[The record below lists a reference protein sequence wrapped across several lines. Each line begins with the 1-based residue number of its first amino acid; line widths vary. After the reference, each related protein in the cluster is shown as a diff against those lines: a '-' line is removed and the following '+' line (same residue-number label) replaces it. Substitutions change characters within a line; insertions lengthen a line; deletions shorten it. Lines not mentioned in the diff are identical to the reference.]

1 MSVSAINLEK
11 TSPNFKTIWSI
22 GSTSSG
28 ASTFNGGIHPVV
40 SLPSRN
46 SICNPLLIGTDQ
58 TNDYENIRLGMIHLA
73 QYGPVLLVNSIGYS
87 IDGGKNKNPGPYLK
101 EVTEEGFSDCRLV
114 GIFAQIVRDDPELA
128 GLFWVFNR
136 NYGTPYGKMGGQ
148 WANLGYHLLDRMQIP
163 NYEKYD
169 YIADVGGGSVTFYYC
184 DGENF
189 REYKNIEGF
198 MSKKNG
204 ESPNMCYAS
213 DSSGGLFASKFVESI
228 AHYPEITSDN
238 LLILQT
244 GKMRENN
251 VGMSKNG
258 NGRVFLPNFPFTHY
272 YLDHHFEVEC
282 ECMDLVN
289 SITQNRSVSSIQF
302 IPNSETIVSI
312 IINSQTYYEWML
324 SMWHTI
330 TCGFFL

>member
-1 MSVSAINLEK
+1 MSVSAFNLEK
-11 TSPNFKTIWSI
+11 TSPHFKTIWSI

-40 SLPSRN
+40 SLPRRN

-87 IDGGKNKNPGPYLK
+87 IDGGKSKNPGPYLK
-101 EVTEEGFSDCRLV
+101 EVTEDGFSDTKLV
-114 GIFAQIVRDDPELA
+114 GIFAQIVRDNPELA

-148 WANLGYHLLDRMQIP
+148 WANLGYHLLYRMQIP
-163 NYEKYD
+163 NYQKYK

-184 DGENF
+184 DGEHF

-213 DSSGGLFASKFVESI
+213 DSSGGSFASKFVESI
-228 AHYPEITSDN
+228 ANYPEITSDN

-258 NGRVFLPNFPFTHY
+258 NGRVSLPNFPFTHY

-289 SITQNRSVSSIQF
+289 SITQNRPVSSIQF